1 MVFPAQPGE
10 PSAVAPQLAANARVR
25 CRSFC
30 FLERDG
36 DRWTVF
42 LITYQREDGQ
52 WRGYFSFRSAQG
64 EEIDEFRTADLF
76 VEGSEAEVDQRA
88 RGLGRPLLLALL
100 ESTLDTA
107 ERRRGYSPELH
118 RWFRDLLAQHAAERG
133 TPLATAPHSSA
144 PPSLADLRSLYES
157 YRLDQVAHLIALL
170 APADFDEMVEIL
182 LDGRRIDFRAR
193 DRFQLAMS
201 VVQDLERRLC
211 LPPFDVW
218 TRDYLAH
225 TDEYRRYAYA
235 LHRGESPEEV

>member
-10 PSAVAPQLAANARVR
+10 SSAVAPSLPATARVR

-42 LITYQREDGQ
+42 LVTYRREDGQ
-52 WRGYFSFRSAQG
+52 WCGYFSFRSAHG
-64 EEIDEFRTADLF
+64 EAIDEVRTADLF
-76 VEGSEAEVDQRA
+76 VEDSEAEVDMRA

-118 RWFRDLLAQHAAERG
+118 QWFRNLLARHTAERE
-133 TPLATAPHSSA
+133 PAQLMARPDA
-144 PPSLADLRSLYES
+144 PPSLAELRSLYET
-157 YRLDQVAHLIALL
+157 YRVDQVAHLVTLL
-170 APADFDEMVEIL
+170 APADFEEMVEVL

-201 VVQDLERRLC
+201 IVQDIERRLC
-211 LPPFDVW
+211 LPPFEAW
-218 TRDYLAH
+218 SQDYLAH
-225 TDEYRRYAYA
+225 SERYRRYAEI
-235 LHRGESPEEV
+235 LQRGQLPDD